1 MLSRRHIRIK
11 TFLALYAYVFSN
23 NKELDKGERE
33 LMFSLKK
40 VYELYIT
47 FLSVFHEIHQLAEE
61 KIENAKTKTE
71 HPEHRKYQN
80 WPFYT
85 ENDLKSH
92 V

>member
-47 FLSVFHEIHQLAEE
+47 FFLYSMKFISLL
-61 KIENAKTKTE
+61 KKKLKTQKQRIYL
-71 HPEHRKYQN
+71 RKMI
-80 WPFYT
+80 
-85 ENDLKSH
+85 
-92 V
+92 

>member
-61 KIENAKTKTE
+61 KIEN
-71 HPEHRKYQN
+71 R
-80 WPFYT
+80 
-85 ENDLKSH
+85 
-92 V
+92 

>member
-47 FLSVFHEIHQLAEE
+47 FLSVFHEIHQLTEE
-61 KIENAKTKTE
+61 KIENAKTKNLPTE
-71 HPEHRKYQN
+71 D
-80 WPFYT
+80 
-85 ENDLKSH
+85 DLNPNLKFVNNRVFH
-92 V
+92 